1 VISNGK
7 DQAMRLWDLRQMRSQ
22 SDITHDASAS
32 VRYGKS
38 SHSLLP
44 FANGLPG
51 LRNFDYRGGT
61 YAKPRYEAHPKDCS
75 VMTYRGHHVL
85 KTLIR
90 CNFSPIESTGGQYLY
105 TGGSNGII
113 YIYALDGRVVQG
125 EYRGL

>member
-1 VISNGK
+1 
-7 DQAMRLWDLRQMRSQ
+7 MRLWDLRQMRSQ
-22 SDITHDASAS
+22 SDITHDESAS

-38 SHSLLP
+38 QLSCKTP
-44 FANGLPG
+44 TNVPVG
-51 LRNFDYRGGT
+51 LRNFDYRGGS

-90 CNFSPIESTGGQYLY
+90 CNFSPIASTGGQYLY

-125 EYRGL
+125 TYRVLSRDDG